1 MLDTIAI
8 IIIIVSI
15 ILAFA
20 IGANNETYAS
30 IVGVKSM
37 SVRSAVIFGAIITV
51 IGGYFLSKNVGKT
64 LREDISPD
72 LFDTNYNLMLICIYV
87 AMAVCLIIASVFGLP
102 ISSTEAMIGS
112 ILSLSFVQGY
122 KVVWGWEGMGQI
134 FLAWVIS
141 PVLGVLFSFLL
152 MKFVNMIL
160 GKTVKGF
167 SDLEKSNS
175 IFQLL
180 LLAMVIWTGLSRAGN
195 DINNAIAPIVYLFAD
210 ESKSIYYQN
219 LPMLFGGLGLGA
231 GLIIIGGRVLK
242 TLGNDV
248 VELTPESAF
257 VTEGSAAVIIF
268 IAVLLGIPVSGTFV
282 LISSFLGAGI
292 GMKKPINLK
301 TLKTIVLWIF
311 LTPLLS
317 GTSSIICYYS
327 FRGFFL

>member
-1 MLDTIAI
+1 
-8 IIIIVSI
+8 
-15 ILAFA
+15 
-20 IGANNETYAS
+20 
-30 IVGVKSM
+30 
-37 SVRSAVIFGAIITV
+37 
-51 IGGYFLSKNVGKT
+51 
-64 LREDISPD
+64 
-72 LFDTNYNLMLICIYV
+72 
-87 AMAVCLIIASVFGLP
+87 
-102 ISSTEAMIGS
+102 
-112 ILSLSFVQGY
+112 
-122 KVVWGWEGMGQI
+122 
-134 FLAWVIS
+134 
-141 PVLGVLFSFLL
+141 
-152 MKFVNMIL
+152 
-160 GKTVKGF
+160 
-167 SDLEKSNS
+167 
-175 IFQLL
+175 
-180 LLAMVIWTGLSRAGN
+180 
-195 DINNAIAPIVYLFAD
+195 
-210 ESKSIYYQN
+210 
-219 LPMLFGGLGLGA
+219 MLFGGLGLGA